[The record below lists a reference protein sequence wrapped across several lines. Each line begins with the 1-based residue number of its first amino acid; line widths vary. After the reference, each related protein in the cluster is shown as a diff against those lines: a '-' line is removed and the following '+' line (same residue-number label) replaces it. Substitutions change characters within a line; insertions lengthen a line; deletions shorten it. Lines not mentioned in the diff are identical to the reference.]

1 MKKSMFLFLA
11 IVALMVVMVASCKKT
26 PAPTAKISASIEGYT
41 VTFTPTVTDVDT
53 YLWNFGDGDDE
64 TSTEANP
71 VHTYAMSGTYTVT
84 LIVKGEG
91 GEETVTTK
99 ITLAV
104 SLTEMLTGGPAA
116 ENGKTWVLNADYTD
130 GDGYGPVQS
139 AMPISTPSA
148 TNELALYGL
157 EAEYDNEFTFFANGN
172 FVMNPKNENALAGG
186 VYGQVTES
194 IVGDPANDIGMC
206 AATFSP
212 PASATWTLN
221 ETVLIVDA
229 ITDPMEEGVPPD
241 HGNVTFSGKSWIS
254 LSAGAYFGIL
264 DFPSTERFIIKE
276 ITANKMN
283 VALFL
288 CGYYYGENPDDW
300 KLPSKLIHMTFVPKA
315 K

>member
-116 ENGKTWVLNADYTD
+116 ENGKTWVLNTLYTD
-130 GDGYGPVQS
+130 GDG
-139 AMPISTPSA
+139 
-148 TNELALYGL
+148 
-157 EAEYDNEFTFFANGN
+157 
-172 FVMNPKNENALAGG
+172 
-186 VYGQVTES
+186 
-194 IVGDPANDIGMC
+194 
-206 AATFSP
+206 
-212 PASATWTLN
+212 
-221 ETVLIVDA
+221 
-229 ITDPMEEGVPPD
+229 
-241 HGNVTFSGKSWIS
+241 
-254 LSAGAYFGIL
+254 
-264 DFPSTERFIIKE
+264 
-276 ITANKMN
+276 
-283 VALFL
+283 
-288 CGYYYGENPDDW
+288 
-300 KLPSKLIHMTFVPKA
+300 
-315 K
+315 